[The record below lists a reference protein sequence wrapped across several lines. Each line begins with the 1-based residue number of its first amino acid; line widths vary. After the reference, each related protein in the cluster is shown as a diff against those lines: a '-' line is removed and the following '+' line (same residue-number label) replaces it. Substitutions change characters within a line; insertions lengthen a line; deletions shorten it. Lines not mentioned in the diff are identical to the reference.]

1 MNPRTPSLLGRT
13 GLACAL
19 VTAML
24 LPAAAAQAEE
34 PAAPAAPATALS
46 GADPSAAPEEPGA
59 HPGAPA
65 QGDPAQ
71 DPVPQDPVLQ
81 DPAQDDAARLAL
93 PAPEEPLAHETAGPI
108 AGESAAE
115 PVAEPVAEPL
125 AEPTAAEPATPAE
138 ADGDREA
145 PSHDGDPSSPPLETR
160 SAPKLPQTTLVAAA
174 LPKRTLTGTVT
185 DANGL
190 PLAGAEVR
198 VDSAVGEHRATTAP
212 DGSFSIPD
220 LPVGNYAY
228 YVEHPERVGAWGTA
242 TLTPQ
247 GSARLDVALPLYS
260 TVSGRI
266 TDVNGQGIENALVQL
281 LYPNGGG
288 HSTHT
293 AADGTYAFTEIAPG
307 SGTIRVS
314 GPHGSEFA
322 TVWWSGAS
330 AGSAATALEF
340 PPTGVT
346 LNGIDAELR
355 TAAIAVGYVLLPG
368 DSPVPGARVEVFDD
382 EGSLVY
388 GGSTDASGRF
398 ATTGLPLGE
407 YTVHASWWDDAA
419 QLDLLS
425 QPRSFTMSGQ
435 QFNLQPLVLDGVA
448 EPAPVLRFTA
458 ADDSYSTPQNT
469 LLQVGAPGVLAND
482 DLNGLLQDDP
492 DEPFFVD
499 GIVTATAHGEVLLA
513 ADGSF
518 VYQPEDGFT
527 GVDSFTYRLIDPAA
541 GVLLSQNAPGLTATA
556 TIRVGASSGGSD
568 GNSSGDSG
576 ASGNA
581 SGSDSGSGA
590 DGSANGSGSNG
601 SGSSGTGSA
610 GTGSSD
616 HAGGADAT
624 GLQQAAS
631 GATIPSTLTST
642 GFDDRA
648 LIWVLGIAGFLLVDG
663 AVLLLV
669 IRHRRSRAAQALAGV
684 ELVSNE
690 GERP

>member
-1 MNPRTPSLLGRT
+1 
-13 GLACAL
+13 
-19 VTAML
+19 
-24 LPAAAAQAEE
+24 
-34 PAAPAAPATALS
+34 
-46 GADPSAAPEEPGA
+46 
-59 HPGAPA
+59 
-65 QGDPAQ
+65 
-71 DPVPQDPVLQ
+71 
-81 DPAQDDAARLAL
+81 
-93 PAPEEPLAHETAGPI
+93 
-108 AGESAAE
+108 
-115 PVAEPVAEPL
+115 
-125 AEPTAAEPATPAE
+125 
-138 ADGDREA
+138 
-145 PSHDGDPSSPPLETR
+145 
-160 SAPKLPQTTLVAAA
+160 VAAA

-198 VDSAVGEHRATTAP
+198 IDSAVGEHRATTAP

-228 YVEHPERVGAWGTA
+228 YVEYPGRVGAWGTA

-247 GSARLDVALPLYS
+247 GSARLDVALSLYS

-314 GPHGSEFA
+314 GPQGSEFA

-340 PPTGVT
+340 PSTGVT
-346 LNGIDAELR
+346 LTGIDAELR

-388 GGSTDASGRF
+388 GGNTDASGRF

-435 QFNLQPLVLDGVA
+435 QFNLQPLVLDGLA

-458 ADDSYSTPQNT
+458 ADDSYTTPQNT

-499 GIVTATAHGEVLLA
+499 GIVTPTSHGEVLLA

-518 VYQPEDGFT
+518 VYQPDDGFT
-527 GVDSFTYRLIDPAA
+527 GVDSFTYRLFDPASSV
-541 GVLLSQNAPGLTATA
+541 VLNPNMPGLTATV
-556 TIRVGASSGGSD
+556 TIRVGASSGESD
-568 GNSSGDSG
+568 GNSSGESG
-576 ASGNA
+576 SSGESAADGNA
-581 SGSDSGSGA
+581 SGSASGPGS
-590 DGSANGSGSNG
+590 DGSANGSGSSDPG
-601 SGSSGTGSA
+601 SGSTGSHDHTGGTDAA
-610 GTGSSD
+610 GPQQT
-616 HAGGADAT
+616 APGAAIP
-624 GLQQAAS
+624 
-631 GATIPSTLTST
+631 GALART

-669 IRHRRSRAAQALAGV
+669 MRHRRSRAARALAGV
-684 ELVSNE
+684 ELVANE